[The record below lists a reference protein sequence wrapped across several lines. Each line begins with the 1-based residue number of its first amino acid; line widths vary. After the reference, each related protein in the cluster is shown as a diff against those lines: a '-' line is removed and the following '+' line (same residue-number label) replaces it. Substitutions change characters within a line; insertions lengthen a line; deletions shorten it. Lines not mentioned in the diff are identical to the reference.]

1 MRTPTECGRTLS
13 SWCRSSLLHEQWFL
27 WSKSSYL
34 LWYNRSLLRLGG
46 ASPAAT
52 IFIIHSSRHCL
63 NFCNASKLSYHQN
76 LVLCNLETAVSRS
89 MPQNLYNLSPKRAH
103 IYNLS
108 MWPTWGDLLCS
119 AIYVSFTTRPKLCT
133 EYTQSYHSPSQGVV
147 SPERK
152 YLLKGLGGVVKK
164 GHLTVR
170 LSKRHWMRLAF
181 HAISLNWPL

>member
-1 MRTPTECGRTLS
+1 M
-13 SWCRSSLLHEQWFL
+13 
-27 WSKSSYL
+27 

-46 ASPAAT
+46 AFPAAT
-52 IFIIHSSRHCL
+52 IFIIHSSRHCR
-63 NFCNASKLSYHQN
+63 NFCNASKSSYHQN

-103 IYNLS
+103 IYSLS
-108 MWPTWGDLLCS
+108 MWPTWGQ
-119 AIYVSFTTRPKLCT
+119 YVQCNICLFHHKAKTLHCVYTR
-133 EYTQSYHSPSQGVV
+133 SYHSPSQCVA
-147 SPERK
+147 SPGRK
-152 YLLKGLGGVVKK
+152 YLLKGLGEVIKK